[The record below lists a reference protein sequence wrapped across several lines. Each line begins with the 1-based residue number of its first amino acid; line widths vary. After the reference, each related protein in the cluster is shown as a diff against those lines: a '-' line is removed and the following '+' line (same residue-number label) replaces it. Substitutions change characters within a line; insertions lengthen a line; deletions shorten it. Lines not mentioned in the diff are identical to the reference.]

1 MSEAEVTV
9 LELLSSGVGVEGT
22 LRKVMLNERER
33 MRYKERLKRIEKGR
47 MRRKG
52 KMMIEKRGL

>member
-1 MSEAEVTV
+1 M